1 MERMS
6 RRPPGP
12 TGEPFHEDD
21 ADAGTS
27 LVLRIGIVIAGGVIS
42 AVVGSMPAA
51 LRLGGEGSL
60 VTLLTRWLILSA
72 LSLPMAVVAV
82 AVLKRA
88 RVGLRMLLGER
99 AQLLVIG
106 VLWWSVIMLGLL
118 AVVGAVL
125 RKATHHHALAGV
137 TFAFFAVIS
146 GIVVAILARRTTAM
160 LGRGGTKLQKVGLTI
175 VGSCAVVVLGLVLV
189 RTGKSTELHAA
200 AGMVD
205 AISLSIVALMTS
217 SRAFTKLRPL
227 AVVGLPVAI
236 LVLVIGLTLLRF
248 DPKLHPFL
256 AVGAPLHS
264 LVLDL
269 FGH

>member
-1 MERMS
+1 M
-6 RRPPGP
+6 PLP
-12 TGEPFHEDD
+12 EDD
-21 ADAGTS
+21 VEAGTS
-27 LVLRIGIVIAGGVIS
+27 LVLRIGIVIAGGVLS
-42 AVVGSMPAA
+42 AVIGSMPAA

-60 VTLLTRWLILSA
+60 GTLLTRWVVLSA
-72 LSLPMAVVAV
+72 LCLPMAVIAV

-88 RVGLRMLLGER
+88 RVGLRELLGER

-125 RKATHHHALAGV
+125 KKMTHHHALAGV
-137 TFAFFAVIS
+137 TFAFFAVVS
-146 GIVVAILARRTTAM
+146 GIVVGLLARRTTAM

-189 RTGKSTELHAA
+189 RTGKSPDLHAA
-200 AGMVD
+200 AGMID

-227 AVVGLPVAI
+227 AVVGLPAAI
-236 LVLVIGLTLLRF
+236 LILVVGLTLLRF
-248 DPKLHPFL
+248 DPKLHPL
-256 AVGAPLHS
+256 LGVGAPLHA
-264 LVLDL
+264 LILDL